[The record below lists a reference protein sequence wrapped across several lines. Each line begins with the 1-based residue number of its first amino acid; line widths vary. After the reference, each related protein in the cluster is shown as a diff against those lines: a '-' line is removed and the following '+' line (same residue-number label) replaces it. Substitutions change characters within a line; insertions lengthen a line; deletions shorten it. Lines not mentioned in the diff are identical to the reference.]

1 MGLRR
6 RGFAQAGEEIVR
18 HGAVAGSGSRHF
30 ATIFSATALALSLYS
45 LWESSLRPADIHV
58 YVPPVIQYAAPY
70 QNSNFEMIAIPVTVA
85 NEGAQTGHP
94 ALDGAG
100 HDRSPHERDQALLRC

>member
-1 MGLRR
+1 MGLFRR
-6 RGFAQAGEEIVR
+6 RGLAQPGEEIVR

-58 YVPPVIQYAAPY
+58 YVPPAEQAHDPPY
-70 QNSNFEMIAIPVTVA
+70 TLSRP
-85 NEGAQTGHP
+85 P
-94 ALDGAG
+94 AGG
-100 HDRSPHERDQALLRC
+100 R

>member
-1 MGLRR
+1 MGLFRR

-70 QNSNFEMIAIPVTVA
+70 QNF
-85 NEGAQTGHP
+85 Q
-94 ALDGAG
+94 L
-100 HDRSPHERDQALLRC
+100 